1 MSERWKPV
9 PGYEELYEVSNQGR
23 LARIKTRGGRPTWRI
38 LKATPGN
45 MGYVRYALVGHN
57 YMRRDLMAHRLAWAA
72 FNGPIP
78 DDLQINHKNGVKH
91 DNRLDNLEIVTQ
103 SENTKHAFRVLKVA
117 PNVNPNPGSR
127 NGRAILTEDDIP
139 KIRNLLQSGVS
150 QTEAGR
156 IFGVHQTVIGRIAL
170 GKIWRHVGQT

>member
-9 PGYEELYEVSNQGR
+9 LGYEELYEVSDQGR
-23 LARIKTRGGRPTWRI
+23 LARIKTRGGRPTWRV

-57 YMRRDLMAHRLAWAA
+57 YMRRDLTAHRLAWAA
-72 FNGPIP
+72 FNGLIP

-117 PNVNPNPGSR
+117 PNINPNLGSR
-127 NGRAILTEDDIP
+127 NGRARLTEDEIP
-139 KIRNLLQSGVS
+139 KIRALLRCGWRQAEVAH
-150 QTEAGR
+150 E
-156 IFGVHQTVIGRIAL
+156 FGVHQTVIGRIAL
-170 GKIWRHVGQT
+170 GKLWRHVR